1 MVLLIITLTILS
13 VSLGCVSAQDIDD
26 TNSTVVSID
35 ENSQEKISFDDTDQI
50 QSNHEDE
57 KIQAAGDY
65 VQIKDHKTG
74 KTGTITTSDS
84 SVSIDMTWSGAG
96 GTILYLYVDDVQTS
110 NTYQVSL
117 FENSGSA
124 DSAFT
129 YTFPKT
135 GTYAIKVDTG
145 SHIYES
151 NHLTYIYQN
160 GGTQPGGENGT
171 TPENGSAS
179 ISIYDMAHPSDSTI
193 TSEGDYV
200 SDIAYNIV
208 KSGDGF
214 SDESLEVIVNGN
226 SVGSTTPNSSNRLG
240 NLTFTEDAEWTLTV
254 VYTATVNG
262 KTVTATSNT
271 LTFITRNTSG
281 GNSSTNG
288 TTPEEGSASISIYD
302 MAHPSDSTITS
313 EGDYVSDIA
322 YTIVKSG
329 DGFSDESLEV
339 IVNGNSVGSTTP
351 NSSNRLGNLT
361 FTEDA
366 EWTLTVVYTATV
378 NGKTVTA
385 TSNTLTFIT
394 RNTSGGNSS
403 TNGTT
408 PEDGSASISIY
419 DMAYPDDSTITS
431 EGDYVAK
438 IVYDLVKSGDGF
450 SDESFEVFVN
460 GQSVGFQNPNTSNR
474 IGDITI
480 NEDNE
485 WNISIVYSATFNGKT
500 ITATSNV
507 LKYITKNTS
516 GGNSS
521 GNSST
526 NGTGGDEPQP
536 GEIQVIIRDANNPNA
551 QVINLNGEYNVVLE
565 YYVTLPEGNFLTND
579 LIISCNG
586 NAITTVNPADKTY
599 ANTGVLM
606 FLNETG
612 DYVFTAKYMYVIFM
626 GSNGEVASNSITYHV
641 VISNQSEQ
649 IRPAVSISIQ
659 DVVYPNQATAI
670 VESNIDGVYDVVI
683 GDEKYEVAVSNGR
696 GSVSFT
702 LPANTYT
709 ANVVSRSNSSIMNST
724 TFTVNPKA
732 KTAPTVKSSE
742 LISGSSVVISLEFP
756 NDIDG
761 ETVTV
766 TLNGKTSKQS
776 SIEKGIASV
785 EFSDL
790 IPGDYSY
797 AVDYQ
802 GNENYTGVNEVK
814 SFTIEDAAPITN
826 GTNGSSSNTNGTG
839 NSSVSGNGSDQNNNG
854 SGVDANQTGFDG
866 KTIVASDLTR
876 GYASPYD
883 FKAEFYDNGGKVL
896 KNSEVNFIVN
906 GNDNIVKTDEYGVAK
921 LAIKLSP
928 GIYNIEIRNYATGE
942 VATKKV
948 TIVGRIIGNRD
959 INVDYS
965 YGANYKIR
973 LYADNGQAVGAGES
987 VIITLNN
994 VKYTV
999 NTDKDGY
1006 ATFKVNGLLPKTYAV
1021 TAEYKGVKVSNKVV
1035 VKQVLKAKNAKFK

>member
-1 MVLLIITLTILS
+1 MKKINKNLKTMILLTLTLTLIS
-13 VSLGCVSAQDIDD
+13 ISLGCVSAQDIDD
-26 TNSTVVSID
+26 TNSTIVSID
-35 ENSQEKISFDDTDQI
+35 ENSQEEISFDDTDQI

-96 GTILYLYVDDVQTS
+96 GTMLYLYVDDVQTS

-124 DSAFT
+124 NSAFT

-160 GGTQPGGENGT
+160 GGTQPGGDNGT
-171 TPENGSAS
+171 TLEDGSAT
-179 ISIYDMAHPSDSTI
+179 ISIYDMAYPDDFTI
-193 TSEGDYV
+193 TSNGDYV
-200 SDIAYNIV
+200 SDIAYTIV
-208 KSGDGF
+208 KNCDGF

-240 NLTFTEDAEWTLTV
+240 NLTFTEDAEWTL
-254 VYTATVNG
+254 
-262 KTVTATSNT
+262 S
-271 LTFITRNTSG
+271 
-281 GNSSTNG
+281 
-288 TTPEEGSASISIYD
+288 
-302 MAHPSDSTITS
+302 
-313 EGDYVSDIA
+313 
-322 YTIVKSG
+322 
-329 DGFSDESLEV
+329 V
-339 IVNGNSVGSTTP
+339 I
-351 NSSNRLGNLT
+351 
-361 FTEDA
+361 
-366 EWTLTVVYTATV
+366 YTATV

-419 DMAYPDDSTITS
+419 DMAYPDDSTITR

-460 GQSVGFQNPNTSNR
+460 GQSVGFQDPNTSNR

-526 NGTGGDEPQP
+526 NGTGEDEPQP
-536 GEIQVIIRDANNPNA
+536 GEIRVIIRDANNPNA
-551 QVINLNGEYNVVLE
+551 QVINLNEKYNVVLE
-565 YYVTLPEGNFLTND
+565 YYVALPEGDLISND
-579 LIISCNG
+579 LIIYCNG

-599 ANTGVLM
+599 TKTGVLM
-606 FLNETG
+606 FLNDTG
-612 DYVFTAKYMYVIFM
+612 DYVFTANYKYVILR
-626 GSNGEVASNSITYHV
+626 GSNGEIASNSITYHV

-649 IRPAVSISIQ
+649 IRPAVSISIH

-683 GDEKYEVAVSNGR
+683 GDKKYEVAVSNGR

-709 ANVVSRSNSSIMNST
+709 ANVISRSNSSIMNST

-732 KTAPTVKSSE
+732 KTAPTFKSSE
-742 LISGSSVVISLEFP
+742 LISGSSVIISLEFP

-761 ETVTV
+761 ETVVV

-797 AVDYQ
+797 AVDYL
-802 GNENYTGVNEVK
+802 GNDNYTGVNEVK
-814 SFTIEDAAPITN
+814 SFTIQDAAPITN
-826 GTNGSSSNTNGTG
+826 GTNGSASGTNGTG
-839 NSSVSGNGSDQNNNG
+839 NSSVSGNGSDSSNNG
-854 SGVDANQTGFDG
+854 SGTNANQTGFDG

-883 FKAEFYDNGGKVL
+883 FKAEFYDGNGKAL

-921 LAIKLSP
+921 LAIKLSV
-928 GIYNIEIRNYATGE
+928 GTYNIEIRNYATGE
-942 VATKKV
+942 VTTKKV
-948 TIVGRIIGNRD
+948 TIVGRIIGNRN

-965 YGANYKIR
+965 YSTNYRIR
-973 LYADNGQAVGAGES
+973 LYADNGQAVGVGES
-987 VIITLNN
+987 VIITFNN

-1006 ATFKVNGLLPKTYAV
+1006 AIFKVNGLLPKTYTV
-1021 TAEYKGVKVSNKVV
+1021 TAEYKGVKVSNKIV
-1035 VKQVLKAKNAKFK
+1035 VKQVLKAKNAKFKKSKKVKKFKATLKTSKGKVIVGKKVTLKVKDKTYKAKTNKNGVAVFKIKNLKRTGKFKAKITYLKTSIKKTITVKK